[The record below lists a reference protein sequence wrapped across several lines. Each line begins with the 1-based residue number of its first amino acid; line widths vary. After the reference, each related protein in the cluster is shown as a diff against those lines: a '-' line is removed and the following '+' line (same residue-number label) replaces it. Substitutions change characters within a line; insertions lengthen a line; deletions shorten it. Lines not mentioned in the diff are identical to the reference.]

1 MGDEIVKKCNAFIK
15 TMEKSAKDLFNE
27 YETLDNVKIIHKDDE
42 AKDKKKK
49 YKPVNVTFK
58 LSTQKVDKIRTGA
71 EQATIIARNS
81 SWTCVS
87 AHMSDKARHVVPH
100 INGKAVK
107 EPYTSFAP
115 VMDKYKK
122 KWVDAMGSDL
132 VNCDQK
138 QAYHKD
144 QYHLELKDGRI
155 GIPDKEIEACY
166 VKYVELTKDQR
177 PKVNK
182 DFEKD
187 FKKKLV
193 EIRKKKGIISDEE
206 WQRREDLKNTKMNL
220 TLVDAGTVFK
230 NSGSTTKK
238 IPVKKK
244 MLPSNVADFGKPQVT
259 GCSGVRPIV
268 STNYASA
275 TFMVLVNYD
284 LLTYEYV
291 PQSLIDNIRLSF
303 QVKLTGDIVKLATAT
318 VSYEL
323 VLNLSK
329 TSKWPKGFLD
339 IHWSVDGPLK
349 DDDSGVTRMKIDGPV
364 CV

>member
-1 MGDEIVKKCNAFIK
+1 MANEIVKKCNAFIK
-15 TMEKSAKDLFNE
+15 TMEKSAKELFKD
-27 YETLDNVKIIHKDDE
+27 YETLDNVTIIHKDDE
-42 AKDKKKK
+42 KKDPKKK
-49 YKPVNVTFK
+49 YKPVKVTFA
-58 LSTQKVDKIRTGA
+58 LSTLRDDKIRTGA
-71 EQATIIARNS
+71 HQAEIVARNS

-100 INGKAVK
+100 INGKRVK
-107 EPYTSFAP
+107 EPKESFKP
-115 VMDKYKK
+115 VIDAYMK
-122 KWVDAMGSDL
+122 KWVDAMKPDL

-138 QAYHKD
+138 QEYHKD
-144 QYHLELKDGRI
+144 QYHLELKDGRL

-187 FKKKLV
+187 FKKKLDEV
-193 EIRKKKGIISDEE
+193 RKKKGIISDEE
-206 WQRREDLKNTKMNL
+206 WQRREDLKNTKM
-220 TLVDAGTVFK
+220 TLILSDSGTVFK
-230 NSGSTTKK
+230 NTSSTTKK
-238 IPVKKK
+238 VPIKKK
-244 MLPSNVADFGKPQVT
+244 MLPTNVSDFGKPKVNA
-259 GCSGVRPIV
+259 CSGARPIV
-268 STNYASA
+268 SRNYASA

-323 VLNLSK
+323 VLNLSL

-339 IHWSVDGPLK
+339 IHWSVDGPLM